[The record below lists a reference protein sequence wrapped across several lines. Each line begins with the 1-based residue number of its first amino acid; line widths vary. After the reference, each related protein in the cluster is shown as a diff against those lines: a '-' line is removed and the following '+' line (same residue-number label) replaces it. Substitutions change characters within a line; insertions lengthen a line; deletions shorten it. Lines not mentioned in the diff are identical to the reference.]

1 MGNCLQ
7 KQKSEKQLLRDQLL
21 KDKDDT
27 GMITFYEKES
37 EEREEKEEI
46 PSVYDETFDVEINLD
61 DRYKL
66 WEWLSILVYNES
78 SLCRCLEEVSDDIVG
93 SFYWVLWLYMDQ
105 TLSREYG

>member
-7 KQKSEKQLLRDQLL
+7 KPKSEKQVLRDQLL

-37 EEREEKEEI
+37 EEKEEKL
-46 PSVYDETFDVEINLD
+46 PSVYDTVFDTEINLD

-66 WEWLSILVYNES
+66 GEWFI
-78 SLCRCLEEVSDDIVG
+78 
-93 SFYWVLWLYMDQ
+93 
-105 TLSREYG
+105 SR

>member
-7 KQKSEKQLLRDQLL
+7 KPKSEKQVLRDQLL

-37 EEREEKEEI
+37 EEKEEKL
-46 PSVYDETFDVEINLD
+46 PSVYDTVFDTEINLD

-66 WEWLSILVYNES
+66 REWLVGRF
-78 SLCRCLEEVSDDIVG
+78 SLKRYFWFMSPFASDIVHDLLRFLG
-93 SFYWVLWLYMDQ
+93 AIEILLQ
-105 TLSREYG
+105 TLC

>member
-7 KQKSEKQLLRDQLL
+7 KPKSEKQVLRDQLL

-37 EEREEKEEI
+37 EEKL
-46 PSVYDETFDVEINLD
+46 PSVYDTVYDTEINLD

-66 WEWLSILVYNES
+66 GEWLVGRFSFKRYFWFVGPFAS
-78 SLCRCLEEVSDDIVG
+78 DIVHDLLRFLG
-93 SFYWVLWLYMDQ
+93 AIEILFQ
-105 TLSREYG
+105 TLS

>member
-7 KQKSEKQLLRDQLL
+7 KPKSEKQVLRDQLL

-37 EEREEKEEI
+37 EEKL
-46 PSVYDETFDVEINLD
+46 PSVYDTVFDTEINLD

-66 WEWLSILVYNES
+66 GE
-78 SLCRCLEEVSDDIVG
+78 
-93 SFYWVLWLYMDQ
+93 
-105 TLSREYG
+105 

>member
-7 KQKSEKQLLRDQLL
+7 KPKSEKQVLRDQLL

-37 EEREEKEEI
+37 EEKEEKL
-46 PSVYDETFDVEINLD
+46 PSVYDTVFDTEINLD

-66 WEWLSILVYNES
+66 GEWFIG
-78 SLCRCLEEVSDDIVG
+78 R
-93 SFYWVLWLYMDQ
+93 
-105 TLSREYG
+105 

>member
-37 EEREEKEEI
+37 EGREEKEEI

-66 WEWLSILVYNES
+66 WEWLVGHF
-78 SLCRCLEEVSDDIVG
+78 SLKSYFWFVGPFASDIFHDLLCFLGAIEM
-93 SFYWVLWLYMDQ
+93 LLQ
-105 TLSREYG
+105 TLC

>member
-7 KQKSEKQLLRDQLL
+7 KPKSEKQVLRDQLL

-37 EEREEKEEI
+37 EEKL
-46 PSVYDETFDVEINLD
+46 PSVYDTVFDTEINLD

-66 WEWLSILVYNES
+66 GEWLVGRFSFQRYFWFVGPFTA
-78 SLCRCLEEVSDDIVG
+78 DIVHDLLRFLG
-93 SFYWVLWLYMDQ
+93 AIEILLQ
-105 TLSREYG
+105 TLS

>member
-37 EEREEKEEI
+37 EGSEEI

-66 WEWLSILVYNES
+66 
-78 SLCRCLEEVSDDIVG
+78 
-93 SFYWVLWLYMDQ
+93 
-105 TLSREYG
+105 

>member
-7 KQKSEKQLLRDQLL
+7 KQKSDKQLLRDQLL

-37 EEREEKEEI
+37 EGKEEI

-66 WEWLSILVYNES
+66 
-78 SLCRCLEEVSDDIVG
+78 
-93 SFYWVLWLYMDQ
+93 
-105 TLSREYG
+105 

>member
-7 KQKSEKQLLRDQLL
+7 KPKSEKQVLRDQLL

-37 EEREEKEEI
+37 EEKEKL
-46 PSVYDETFDVEINLD
+46 PSVYDTVYDTVYDVEINLD

-66 WEWLSILVYNES
+66 GE
-78 SLCRCLEEVSDDIVG
+78 
-93 SFYWVLWLYMDQ
+93 
-105 TLSREYG
+105 